1 VIAVAV
7 SPAWRVCGERLMPFR
22 YLSGRFNLAIL
33 IVVGALILGLVT
45 VLGFGL
51 AHHSHRMSD
60 RIVDTNI
67 KIIGFGCVLLGQIA
81 ILIGQNVISNYQH
94 KANHDIRGEM
104 QRTTSKVE
112 VASEEVKRATNGD
125 LDKRITA
132 AAEAAIERAI
142 PTIVRECRCHCK
154 SELRD
159 DT

>member
-1 VIAVAV
+1 
-7 SPAWRVCGERLMPFR
+7 LMPFR

-112 VASEEVKRATNGD
+112 VASQEVVKATNGD
-125 LDKRITA
+125 LDRRMA
-132 AAEAAIERAI
+132 AAAKAAIKDAM
-142 PTIVRECRCHCK
+142 PSIVDACRCKCK